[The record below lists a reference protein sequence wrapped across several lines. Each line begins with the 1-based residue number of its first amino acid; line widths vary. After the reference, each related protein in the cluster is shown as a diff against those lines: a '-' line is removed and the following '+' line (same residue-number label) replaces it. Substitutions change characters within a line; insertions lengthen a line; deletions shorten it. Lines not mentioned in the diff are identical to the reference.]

1 MRVLIDGQT
10 FHTHEA
16 RRGIGVVVSQIANH
30 LIAHDPSIEWFV
42 TTPNALA
49 PLPLKPAAQR
59 RVKQIEVASPRGGD
73 TTPHIAYSKAL
84 QSACDEQSIDV
95 YWCANPLMPNVVL
108 PTELRGPAVAATVY
122 DLIPWTMRETYLDRW
137 PSAARDEY
145 LRRLRAL
152 PQWADQLLFI
162 SESARQDYLRFE
174 PSIANRSSVIHL
186 AVDLTR
192 FQPSRA
198 PIADGAAPYVF
209 MMGGFDVRK
218 NMDGA
223 LEAFATLV
231 QGAPAEFAALK
242 FVVACAYTPESKAE
256 YEALATRLGVADR
269 LEMLGFVPDEELP
282 RLYQGAAAFF
292 FPSRYEG
299 FGLPVL
305 EAMACGLPIVTTR
318 VSSIPEVAG
327 ELAFYCSPD
336 DPHDMARALREALHA
351 RRDATRRQNTVA
363 RARTFHWADAA
374 ATYNRAFR
382 KIAVERTVSIQA
394 IGEQRPR
401 VAYASPWVPQ
411 RSGIADN
418 SLGLVDELRN
428 FLDLTLFLPQPD
440 SAQETYGLP
449 VRPIQELTAAH
460 ASFDTAIYHLGNNS
474 EMHTEIY
481 RVARQCPGIAV
492 LHDFNIHPFLQH
504 AFLKTPEEHL
514 FYEAWRESH
523 GKSPEEYQSGHT
535 NVFDY
540 PMCHA
545 ILKRSLAT
553 IVHSRWAGDQLA
565 DIPNVSVLP
574 LCSQAGTP
582 SENLSTQTAL
592 RERLGIR
599 PDEFIVSTMG
609 FQNRLKRFPSVLA
622 AIRGLVDRGY
632 PVRLVVGGQSLDPE
646 LRIEERIRAL
656 KLEEHVVLTGYLSDA
671 EFDALIRLSDVLV
684 NLRGPSMGESS
695 GTMIRALG
703 EGTALIVSNY
713 QQFADFPDDVCWKAD
728 VDENEV
734 PQLIAMLEHLLRS
747 PATRAQLGRN
757 GQRWVR
763 QYSTY
768 PVAALGYRQ
777 VINEVLQRKQ
787 PTILTPLLAKAA

>member
-1 MRVLIDGQT
+1 L
-10 FHTHEA
+10 
-16 RRGIGVVVSQIANH
+16 
-30 LIAHDPSIEWFV
+30 
-42 TTPNALA
+42 PNIY
-49 PLPLKPAAQR
+49 R
-59 RVKQIEVASPRGGD
+59 
-73 TTPHIAYSKAL
+73 
-84 QSACDEQSIDV
+84 
-95 YWCANPLMPNVVL
+95 
-108 PTELRGPAVAATVY
+108 
-122 DLIPWTMRETYLDRW
+122 
-137 PSAARDEY
+137 
-145 LRRLRAL
+145 
-152 PQWADQLLFI
+152 
-162 SESARQDYLRFE
+162 
-174 PSIANRSSVIHL
+174 
-186 AVDLTR
+186 
-192 FQPSRA
+192 
-198 PIADGAAPYVF
+198 GAAV
-209 MMGGFDVRK
+209 
-218 NMDGA
+218 
-223 LEAFATLV
+223 
-231 QGAPAEFAALK
+231 
-242 FVVACAYTPESKAE
+242 
-256 YEALATRLGVADR
+256 
-269 LEMLGFVPDEELP
+269 
-282 RLYQGAAAFF
+282 FF

-318 VSSIPEVAG
+318 VSSIPEVVG

-336 DPHDMARALREALHA
+336 DPRDMARALGEALYA
-351 RRDATRRQNTVA
+351 RHDTKLRQSAVA

-374 ATYNRAFR
+374 AAYNRAFR

-394 IGEQRPR
+394 VGEQRPR

-418 SLGLVDELRN
+418 SLGLVDELRK

-449 VRPIQELTAAH
+449 VRPIQDLAAAH

-481 RVARQCPGIAV
+481 RVARQCPGIVV

-504 AFLKTPEEHL
+504 AFLKTSDEQL

-540 PMCHA
+540 PMCQA
-545 ILKRSLAT
+545 VLKRSLAT
-553 IVHSRWAGDQLA
+553 IVHSRWAGEQLA

-582 SENLSTQTAL
+582 SEDQETQHAL
-592 RERLGIR
+592 RDRLGI
-599 PDEFIVSTMG
+599 PPEMFVVSTMG

-632 PVRLVVGGQSLDPE
+632 PLRLVVGGQSLDPE
-646 LRIEERIRAL
+646 LRIDERIHAL
-656 KLEEHVVLTGYLSDA
+656 GLDEHVVRTGYLSDA

-703 EGTALIVSNY
+703 EGKALIVSNY

-734 PQLIAMLEHLLRS
+734 PQLIAMLEHLLRC
-747 PATRAQLGRN
+747 PATRSQLGRN

-763 QYSTY
+763 QFSTY

-777 VINEVLQRKQ
+777 VINEVLKRQHS
-787 PTILTPLLAKAA
+787 TSLTPQHSKAA

>member
-16 RRGIGVVVSQIANH
+16 RRGIGVVLTQLANH
-30 LIAHDPSIEWFV
+30 LITHDPSTEWFV
-42 TTPNALA
+42 TTPNAHS

-59 RVKQIEVASPRGGD
+59 RVRQIEVAPPRAGD
-73 TTPHIAYSKAL
+73 PVPHITYSAAL
-84 QSACDEQSIDV
+84 QKACVEHRIDV

-108 PTELRGPAVAATVY
+108 PTELQGPAIAATVY

-152 PQWADQLLFI
+152 PRWAEQLLFI
-162 SESARQDYLRFE
+162 SESARQDYLRFD
-174 PSIANRSSVIHL
+174 STVADRSSVIQL
-186 AVDLTR
+186 AVDLAR
-192 FQPSRA
+192 FQPRRA
-198 PIADGAAPYVF
+198 PVVNDASPYVL

-231 QGAPAEFAALK
+231 QGAPQEHAALR
-242 FVVACAYTPESKAE
+242 FVVACAYTPESKAA
-256 YEALATRLGVADR
+256 YEALAARLGVADR
-269 LEMLGFVPDEELP
+269 LEMLGFVADEELP
-282 RLYQGAAAFF
+282 RLYRGAAAFF

-327 ELAFYCSPD
+327 ELAFYCAPD
-336 DPHDMARALREALHA
+336 DRRDMARALSDALHA
-351 RRDATRRQNTVA
+351 RHDAKLRQNAVA

-374 ATYNRAFR
+374 AAYSRAFR
-382 KIAVERTVSIQA
+382 WIAVEQTVSVQA
-394 IGEQRPR
+394 VGDQRPR

-418 SLGLVDELRN
+418 SLGLVDELRK

-449 VRPIQELTAAH
+449 VRPIQDLTAAH

-481 RVARQCPGIAV
+481 RVARHCPGVTV

-504 AFLKTPEEHL
+504 AFLKTPDEHL

-540 PMCHA
+540 PMCQA

-565 DIPNVSVLP
+565 GIPHVCLLP
-574 LCSQAGTP
+574 LCSRAGTQH
-582 SENLSTQTAL
+582 EDQQAQRGL
-592 RERLGIR
+592 RERLGVP
-599 PDEFIVSTMG
+599 PDMFVVSTMG
-609 FQNRLKRFPSVLA
+609 FQNRLKRLPSVLA

-632 PVRLVVGGQSLDPE
+632 AVRLVVGGESLDPE
-646 LRIEERIRAL
+646 LRIEERIQAL
-656 KLEEHVVLTGYLSDA
+656 KLDEHVIRTGYLSDA
-671 EFDALIRLSDVLV
+671 EFDALIRLSDVVL

-703 EGTALIVSNY
+703 EGKALIVSNY

-734 PQLIAMLEHLLRS
+734 PQLVALLEHLLRN
-747 PATRAQLGRN
+747 PAARSQLGRN
-757 GQRWVR
+757 AQRWVR
-763 QYSTY
+763 QYATY

-777 VINEVLQRKQ
+777 VINEVLHRKYSSTSTL
-787 PTILTPLLAKAA
+787 PHAKAA